1 MCKALIL
8 LRNKKLVEPVA
19 LLELFFELFRCQ
31 DRCQDKVLRKFLFA
45 YIVND
50 IKTINSKK
58 KDPKLNK
65 VCVIAVCVE

>member
-19 LLELFFELFRCQ
+19 LLELFFELF
-31 DRCQDKVLRKFLFA
+31 RCQDKVLRKFLFA